1 MPIAEEQASVSF
13 CARHVGRIDQQTDES
28 DHDSR
33 TWFVMLA
40 AIGLVALT
48 LIMTVSVVTRSPAD
62 PIATPI
68 WPISAFY
75 SPDSV
80 ALSSQRVDHQCV
92 RILGC
97 AACIGAA

>member
-1 MPIAEEQASVSF
+1 MSAASIEE
-13 CARHVGRIDQQTDES
+13 TDES
-28 DHDSR
+28 TRQPNIVRD
-33 TWFVMLA
+33 VA

-80 ALSSQRVDHQCV
+80 VYPANELITNACGYWV
-92 RILGC
+92 RC
-97 AACIGAA
+97 WHR